1 MTTTPSDGLPPST
14 PSDPDRYGSQRP
26 AEAGVPSTTRS
37 AFSLAG
43 TIISSVLVAMFA
55 MSMLLISPATHIGSL
70 ERPEED
76 LERLVSREMDVRRA
90 LDTAPAWER
99 ALDRFFA
106 GDEDSLAQSIRWY
119 DDLTREV
126 ESPEVQLYR
135 VILLAEAGRA
145 DRVSAT
151 IIPWQYQG
159 EVMARMFEWVRA
171 AYLGSPPAPGLGER
185 LLSEIDEDLSPGW
198 FADTLTARIAKGIED
213 EETAA
218 EANDAISRRGV
229 VFLERRRALA
239 IAELVVLIAG
249 LIFLARYYIRYRT
262 RPVYPSTSSPTI
274 TSSRSPDAP
283 SRVPFPWPGSAE
295 TDPFPVSLPTDVDP
309 VAQARASIASRP
321 SDLLLGTA
329 TLPAP
334 WGFRDGYALFIRG
347 VLGFLVISGVISYF
361 LPDPNPFSGVVTL
374 LSGIPILWLTM
385 RYLRQRGLSLG
396 AVLGLRPLPD
406 SARLSR
412 TTVVLVALSILGELT
427 IALFVSTFHLKTDWT
442 DGLLEDLL
450 WGSWMAVFGAAVD
463 SIVWAPLVEEVV
475 FRGILYGTLRTKLSV
490 GPAALLSAGCF
501 AAVHGYGT
509 LGLASVFWS
518 GILWA
523 VAYERTRS
531 LWPAILAH
539 GVNNLLVTAEF
550 VWLFR

>member
-1 MTTTPSDGLPPST
+1 MTTTPPDDLPPPI
-14 PSDPDRYGSQRP
+14 PSDPYGSERP
-26 AEAGVPSTTRS
+26 VAAGVPSAARA
-37 AFSLAG
+37 AFSPGG

-55 MSMLLISPATHIGSL
+55 MSTLLLSPGTHIGSL
-70 ERPEED
+70 ERPEDD

-90 LDTAPAWER
+90 LDMAPAWER
-99 ALDRFFA
+99 GLDRFFS
-106 GDEDSLAQSIRWY
+106 GDEDSLEQSIRWY
-119 DDLTREV
+119 DDLAREV

-159 EVMARMFEWVRA
+159 EVMAGMFEWVRA
-171 AYLGSPPAPGLGER
+171 AYLGPPPAPALGER
-185 LLSEIDEDLSPGW
+185 LLSEIDDELSPGW
-198 FADTLTARIAKGIED
+198 FADTLTARIAKGIGD
-213 EETAA
+213 QATAA
-218 EANDAISRRGV
+218 QANGAIIRRGV
-229 VFLERRRALA
+229 LFLDRRRALA

-249 LIFLARYYIRYRT
+249 LIFLVRYYARQPSHPPTLGRPRPTLFPWRT
-262 RPVYPSTSSPTI
+262 RP
-274 TSSRSPDAP
+274 PD
-283 SRVPFPWPGSAE
+283 V
-295 TDPFPVSLPTDVDP
+295 
-309 VAQARASIASRP
+309 
-321 SDLLLGTA
+321 LLGTA

-347 VLGFLVISGVISYF
+347 VLGFLVISGVISYL
-361 LPDPNPFSGVVTL
+361 LPDPNPLSGVITL
-374 LSGIPILWLTM
+374 LAGTPILWLTVK
-385 RYLRQRGLSLG
+385 YLGNRGLSLG
-396 AVLGLRPLPD
+396 AVLGLRPPPD

-427 IALFVSTFHLKTDWT
+427 IALFVPIFHLKTDWT

-450 WGSWMAVFGAAVD
+450 WGSWIAVFGAAVD
-463 SIVWAPLVEEVV
+463 SIVWAPLVEEVA
-475 FRGILYGTLRTKLSV
+475 FRGLLYGTLRTKLSM

-539 GVNNLLVTAEF
+539 GVNNLMVTAEF

>member
-1 MTTTPSDGLPPST
+1 M
-14 PSDPDRYGSQRP
+14 
-26 AEAGVPSTTRS
+26 AAGVPSAARA
-37 AFSLAG
+37 AFSPGG

-55 MSMLLISPATHIGSL
+55 ISMLLLSPSTHIGSL

-90 LDTAPAWER
+90 LDMAPAWER
-99 ALDRFFA
+99 GLDRFFA
-106 GDEDSLAQSIRWY
+106 GDEDSLEQSIRWY
-119 DDLTREV
+119 DDLAREV

-171 AYLGSPPAPGLGER
+171 AYLGPPPAPALGER
-185 LLSEIDEDLSPGW
+185 LLSEIDDELSPGW
-198 FADTLTARIAKGIED
+198 FADTLTARIAKGIGD
-213 EETAA
+213 QATAA
-218 EANDAISRRGV
+218 EANGAITRRGV
-229 VFLERRRALA
+229 LFLERRRALA

-249 LIFLARYYIRYRT
+249 LIFLVRYYTHYLT
-262 RPVYPSTSSPTI
+262 R
-274 TSSRSPDAP
+274 AP
-283 SRVPFPWPGSAE
+283 
-295 TDPFPVSLPTDVDP
+295 
-309 VAQARASIASRP
+309 QARASVAVRSGPSGVEIDAPLPEFTRP
-321 SDLLLGTA
+321 PDVLLGTA
-329 TLPAP
+329 TIPAP
-334 WGFRDGYALFIRG
+334 WGLRDGYALFIRG
-347 VLGFLVISGVISYF
+347 VLGFLVISGVISYL
-361 LPDPNPFSGVVTL
+361 LPDPNPLSGVITL
-374 LSGIPILWLTM
+374 LAGTPILWLTVK
-385 RYLRQRGLSLG
+385 YLGNRGLSLG
-396 AVLGLRPLPD
+396 AVLGLRPPPD

-427 IALFVSTFHLKTDWT
+427 IALFVPIFHLKTDWT

-450 WGSWMAVFGAAVD
+450 WGSWIAVFGAAVD
-463 SIVWAPLVEEVV
+463 SIVWAPLVEEVA
-475 FRGILYGTLRTKLSV
+475 FRGILYGTLRTRLSM

-531 LWPAILAH
+531 LWPAIRAP
-539 GVNNLLVTAEF
+539 GVNNLMVTAEF

>member
-1 MTTTPSDGLPPST
+1 MTTTPPEDLPPPI
-14 PSDPDRYGSQRP
+14 PSDPYGLERP
-26 AEAGVPSTTRS
+26 VAAGVPSAARA
-37 AFSLAG
+37 AFSPGG
-43 TIISSVLVAMFA
+43 TIISSVLVAMSV
-55 MSMLLISPATHIGSL
+55 MSMLLISPSTHIGSL

-90 LDTAPAWER
+90 LDMAPAWER
-99 ALDRFFA
+99 SLDRFFA
-106 GDEDSLAQSIRWY
+106 GDEDSLEQAIRWY
-119 DDLTREV
+119 DDLAREV
-126 ESPEVQLYR
+126 ESPEVQLYT

-171 AYLGSPPAPGLGER
+171 AYLGLPPAPALGER
-185 LLSEIDEDLSPGW
+185 LLSEIDDELSPGW
-198 FADTLTARIAKGIED
+198 FADTLTARIAKGIGD
-213 EETAA
+213 QATAA
-218 EANDAISRRGV
+218 QAYGAIIRRGV
-229 VFLERRRALA
+229 LFLERRRALA

-249 LIFLARYYIRYRT
+249 LIFLVRYYTHYLT
-262 RPVYPSTSSPTI
+262 RPLHPSHP
-274 TSSRSPDAP
+274 
-283 SRVPFPWPGSAE
+283 VPAE
-295 TDPFPVSLPTDVDP
+295 TGPDP
-309 VAQARASIASRP
+309 VAQAHASAASRP
-321 SDLLLGTA
+321 PDVLLGTA
-329 TLPAP
+329 TIPAP

-347 VLGFLVISGVISYF
+347 VLGFLVISGVISYL
-361 LPDPNPFSGVVTL
+361 LPDPNPLSGVVTL
-374 LSGIPILWLTM
+374 LAGTPILWLTM
-385 RYLRQRGLSLG
+385 KYLRNRGLSLG
-396 AVLGLRPLPD
+396 AVLGLRPPPD
-406 SARLSR
+406 SAHLSR

-427 IALFVSTFHLKTDWT
+427 IVLFVSIFHLKTDWT

-450 WGSWMAVFGAAVD
+450 WGSWIAVFGAAVD
-463 SIVWAPLVEEVV
+463 SIVWAPLVEEVA
-475 FRGILYGTLRTKLSV
+475 FRGILYGTLRTRLSM

-539 GVNNLLVTAEF
+539 GVNNLMVTAEF
-550 VWLFR
+550 LWLFR